1 MATVEH
7 SAVTQEQQDRE
18 EVARLVSQGR
28 RVTDPELRRRITE
41 RGDAARRVM
50 LERHG
55 VRDIAVELL
64 RKARDDAPR
73 LLRQSPSINGDEP
86 VQSLASATQQNSTGS
101 VRFAT
106 RAKWNLK
113 TKAAH
118 FALPRKPDKMSDGAT
133 HALAALG

>member
-7 SAVTQEQQDRE
+7 SPVTQEQEDRE
-18 EVARLVSQGR
+18 EVTRLVSQGR

-64 RKARDDAPR
+64 REARD
-73 LLRQSPSINGDEP
+73 EP
-86 VQSLASATQQNSTGS
+86 
-101 VRFAT
+101 
-106 RAKWNLK
+106 
-113 TKAAH
+113 
-118 FALPRKPDKMSDGAT
+118 
-133 HALAALG
+133 

>member
-7 SAVTQEQQDRE
+7 SPPTQEHADRE
-18 EVARLVSQGR
+18 ELMRLASQGR

-64 RKARDDAPR
+64 REARDED
-73 LLRQSPSINGDEP
+73 
-86 VQSLASATQQNSTGS
+86 
-101 VRFAT
+101 
-106 RAKWNLK
+106 
-113 TKAAH
+113 
-118 FALPRKPDKMSDGAT
+118 
-133 HALAALG
+133 

>member
-7 SAVTQEQQDRE
+7 LSATQVQSDRE
-18 EVARLVSQGR
+18 ELTRLISQGQ

-64 RKARDDAPR
+64 REARDED
-73 LLRQSPSINGDEP
+73 
-86 VQSLASATQQNSTGS
+86 
-101 VRFAT
+101 
-106 RAKWNLK
+106 
-113 TKAAH
+113 
-118 FALPRKPDKMSDGAT
+118 
-133 HALAALG
+133 